1 MSFLLEEEEKMA
13 TLEELFAF
21 IDCLDGSAETVE
33 NGDPMCSAE
42 TSESPLILDEEKL
55 TPVMQTDMNVH
66 KMIPSRRRKRI
77 GWSSSTGLQRRKRAE
92 LQFLRQHVV
101 DMETYLQQL
110 KAPTF
115 ASSTMATRWQW
126 KELAATEF
134 AERLRS
140 EEVNRALKKI
150 MNNQLEIHEALR
162 GVLEEGI
169 LCTHDSQSI
178 PMDDVQELKSE
189 PPS

>member
-42 TSESPLILDEEKL
+42 TSELPLILDEEKL

-92 LQFLRQHVV
+92 LQFLRQHAV

-110 KAPTF
+110 KA
-115 ASSTMATRWQW
+115 
-126 KELAATEF
+126 L
-134 AERLRS
+134 L
-140 EEVNRALKKI
+140 
-150 MNNQLEIHEALR
+150 
-162 GVLEEGI
+162 
-169 LCTHDSQSI
+169 
-178 PMDDVQELKSE
+178 
-189 PPS
+189 